1 MLFCKWKIFFRNHDI
16 LVDQAIRNC
25 KLAVHTVNSYSGLRV
40 YETLQ
45 QQITSII
52 LRINCN

>member
-45 QQITSII
+45 QQITSI
-52 LRINCN
+52 